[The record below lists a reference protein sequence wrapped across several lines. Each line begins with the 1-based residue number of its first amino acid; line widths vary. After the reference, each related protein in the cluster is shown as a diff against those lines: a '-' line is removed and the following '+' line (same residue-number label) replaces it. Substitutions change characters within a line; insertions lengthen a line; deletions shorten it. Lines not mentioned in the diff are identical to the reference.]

1 MLLPPDLRDWLPED
15 DLAWLVIEVVDRL
28 DLSALMRRYRQG
40 GTGRE
45 AYDPAMLTA
54 LVIYGFCRG
63 IRSSRALERACVT
76 DVACR
81 VITAQQRPDHTTI
94 SRFRV
99 AHAAAL
105 AGLFGQVLTICH
117 AAGLGRVGVV
127 SIDGT
132 KVMAN
137 ASPRKN
143 HSEERLQRLAA
154 DLVAQAQ
161 RVDEAEDAEF
171 GDAHGDELPE
181 DLAPGPDRARRIQAA
196 LDKLKEERAERV
208 AADVAEAAPRVERAK
223 RSAEHA
229 RQVVSAR
236 HGARPRR
243 ANRMPVE
250 EHKSVR
256 DADAKVAAA
265 EAAVAQAVAG
275 QGPKAKAPSR
285 CNLTDPDSRLMRAP
299 NRGYLQA
306 YNAQIGVSDD
316 HLIVATDV
324 TTDANDVRCFV
335 PMMNLTSANVTAH
348 LPGKTIGTVLADN
361 GYFTREAVTAPGP
374 DRLIATGRDPA
385 KPAKDPVLQAMVD
398 RLQLDSPGRVIY
410 KRRAAT
416 VEPVIGH
423 LKDPLG
429 LRRFARRGIQAAR
442 HELAL
447 AAIAHNIRRLATI

>member
-1 MLLPPDLRDWLPED
+1 MLLPPDLRDWLPEN

-28 DLSALMRRYRQG
+28 DLSALTRRYRQG

-137 ASPRKN
+137 ASPRRN
-143 HSEERLQRLAA
+143 HTEERLRRLAA

-161 RVDEAEDAEF
+161 AVDEAEDAEF
-171 GDAHGDELPE
+171 GDARGDELPE

-208 AADVAEAAPRVERAK
+208 AADIADAAPRVDRAK
-223 RSAEHA
+223 RTAEHA
-229 RQVVSAR
+229 RRVVAAR
-236 HGARPRR
+236 HAARPGR
-243 ANRMPVE
+243 ADRMPVE

-265 EAAVAQAVAG
+265 DAAAARAAAG
-275 QGPKAKAPSR
+275 EGPKATAAAR

-324 TTDANDVRCFV
+324 TTDANDLRSFV
-335 PMMNLTSANVTAH
+335 PMMNLTSANVAAH
-348 LPGKTIGTVLADN
+348 LPGESIGTVLADN

-385 KPAKDPVLQAMVD
+385 KPAKDPVLQTMVD
-398 RLQLDSPGRVIY
+398 RLQPDSPGRVIY

-429 LRRFARRGIQAAR
+429 LRRFSRRGIEAAR